1 MTLKELVQLCEF
13 DSFFKELLTCYT
25 KIEED
30 SIERVQKG
38 FKDLQTLE
46 ASDTKEQFE
55 IQIDFVEDEGY
66 YDVSGKK
73 PDDEELYS
81 LMLID
86 WKDWLTFTIE
96 ESIFQKWMPEAALA
110 HIYWEMTWDG
120 FTYEETKES
129 QLGAELEA
137 SYIAA
142 LETLIGELKYKKTIE
157 IKDLE
162 EYIERY
168 KNTESIDVKLAIEFA
183 LEELV
188 REEELSVEVSL
199 YLEEALEDEDLKQL
213 LKEKR
218 END

>member
-13 DSFFKELLTCYT
+13 DRFFKELLTNYT
-25 KIEED
+25 EINED
-30 SIERVQKG
+30 SMERVQRG

-46 ASDTKEQFE
+46 VSDTKEQFE
-55 IQIDFVEDEGY
+55 IQVDFIEDENY

-73 PDDEELYS
+73 PDDEDLYS

-86 WKDWLTFTIE
+86 WKDWLTFTVE
-96 ESIFQKWMPEAALA
+96 ESIFQKWMPEEVLA

-129 QLGAELEA
+129 QLVAELEA

-157 IKDLE
+157 IKDLK
-162 EYIERY
+162 EYIEKY
-168 KNTESIDVKLAIEFA
+168 QNTDSKDVKLAIEFS

-188 REEELSVEVSL
+188 REKDLSVEVQL
-199 YLEEALEDEDLKQL
+199 YLEEILENEDLKQL
-213 LKEKR
+213 LKDKNKNE
-218 END
+218 

>member
-13 DSFFKELLTCYT
+13 NSFFKELLTYYT
-25 KIEED
+25 QIEED

-55 IQIDFVEDEGY
+55 IQIDFVEDEGS

-86 WKDWLTFTIE
+86 WKDWLTFTVE
-96 ESIFQKWMPEAALA
+96 ESIFQKWMPEAVLA

-142 LETLIGELKYKKTIE
+142 LETLIAELKYKKKIE

-168 KNTESIDVKLAIEFA
+168 QNTESKDVKLAIEFS

-188 REEELSVEVSL
+188 KNSDLSVEVRL
-199 YLEEALEDEDLKQL
+199 YLEEALEDEELKQL

-218 END
+218 